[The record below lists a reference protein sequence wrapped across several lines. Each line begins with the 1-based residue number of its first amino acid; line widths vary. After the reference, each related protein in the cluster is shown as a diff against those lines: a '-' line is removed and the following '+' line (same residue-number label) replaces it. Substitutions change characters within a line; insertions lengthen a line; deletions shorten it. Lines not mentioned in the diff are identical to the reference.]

1 VVKPPTTN
9 LPQIIVNTVSARIK
23 SQPNASSTEL
33 RRTKLGTIY
42 NVLEKKTTWYRVQF
56 TSGNKTVSGWM
67 PSTAVDDYD
76 ANSSGDV
83 SAEIIDRYYAADGLS
98 FTVASELSDFLKTFK
113 NSTAELGLKR
123 LISLRQ
129 ALKVLSQPPNKDQQA
144 FLKVNEKDVVY
155 SEPAGEWHVRSELF
169 WDLHKKFK
177 QENIAWEAAK
187 NPLPGECEGYV
198 NCYLFYAKQTDGEYL
213 NLYPDGKN
221 ALEALMNITNLLEPI
236 VQDLE
241 TKSVY
246 VGPTDVSD
254 RAEFNQTI
262 ADLRSIISRL
272 GFTEKE
278 KPLQQLEKI
287 AEGFR

>member
-1 VVKPPTTN
+1 MPTVN
-9 LPQIIVNTVSARIK
+9 LPQVIVNTVSARIK
-23 SQPNASSTEL
+23 SQPSGSSTEL
-33 RRTKLGTIY
+33 RRSKLGTVY
-42 NVLEKKTTWYRVQF
+42 NVLEKKSTWYKIQF
-56 TSGNKTVSGWM
+56 TSGGKTVSGWM
-67 PSTAVDDYD
+67 PATAVDDYD
-76 ANSSGDV
+76 SASGDEV
-83 SAEIIDRYYAADGLS
+83 NAQILERYYSPQGMS
-98 FTVASELSDFLKTFK
+98 FSVASELYSFLSGVK
-113 NSTAELGLKR
+113 NTTADLGLKR
-123 LISLRQ
+123 LLSLRQ
-129 ALKVLSQPPNKDQQA
+129 ALKSLSQPPNKEQKD
-144 FLKVNEKDVVY
+144 FLKASETAVVY
-155 SEPAGEWHVRSELF
+155 SEPAGEWYVRSELF
-169 WDLHKKFK
+169 WDLHKKYK
-177 QENIAWEAAK
+177 LEDIAWEAAK

-213 NLYPDGKN
+213 NQYPEGKN
-221 ALEALMNITNLLEPI
+221 ALEALVNITNLLEPI

-241 TKSVY
+241 SKSVY

>member
-1 VVKPPTTN
+1 
-9 LPQIIVNTVSARIK
+9 
-23 SQPNASSTEL
+23 
-33 RRTKLGTIY
+33 
-42 NVLEKKTTWYRVQF
+42 
-56 TSGNKTVSGWM
+56 M
-67 PSTAVDDYD
+67 PATAVDDYD
-76 ANSSGDV
+76 TESSGEV
-83 SAEIIDRYYAADGLS
+83 SAQIIDRYYAAEGMS
-98 FTVASELSDFLKTFK
+98 FTVASELYGFLTTFK

-123 LISLRQ
+123 LLSLRQ
-129 ALKVLSQPPNKDQQA
+129 ALKSLSQPPNKEQRE
-144 FLKVNEKDVVY
+144 FLKTAESAIVY

-177 QENIAWEAAK
+177 REDIAWEAAK

-213 NLYPDGKN
+213 NLYPEGKN
-221 ALEALMNITNLLEPI
+221 ALEALVNITNLLEPI

-241 TKSVY
+241 SKSVY

-254 RAEFNQTI
+254 RAEFNQI
-262 ADLRSIISRL
+262 ISDLRSIISRL

>member
-1 VVKPPTTN
+1 
-9 LPQIIVNTVSARIK
+9 
-23 SQPNASSTEL
+23 
-33 RRTKLGTIY
+33 
-42 NVLEKKTTWYRVQF
+42 
-56 TSGNKTVSGWM
+56 VSGWL

-76 ANSSGDV
+76 SASSD
-83 SAEIIDRYYAADGLS
+83 EINAQIVERYYAQNGMS
-98 FTVASELSDFLKTFK
+98 FTVASELYSFLSGIK
-113 NSTAELGLKR
+113 NTNADLGLKR
-123 LISLRQ
+123 LLSLRQ
-129 ALKVLSQPPNKDQQA
+129 ALKALSQPPGKEQKD
-144 FLKVNEKDVVY
+144 FLKTSETAVVY
-155 SEPAGEWHVRSELF
+155 SEPAGEWYVRSELF
-169 WDLHKKFK
+169 WDLHKKYK
-177 QENIAWEAAK
+177 REDIAWEAAK

-213 NLYPDGKN
+213 NLYPEGKN
-221 ALEALMNITNLLEPI
+221 GLEALVNITNLLEPI

-272 GFTEKE
+272 GFVEKE